1 VISMPSIGSIIAAG
15 ACFMLANLAMK
26 LLGDKPFFI
35 LYPVVATAIVA
46 GCWFQVVAFREA
58 QFGLAVVL
66 ILGLEMLF
74 SILVARTFLGE
85 TYSSTNMVGVMLVI
99 AGMGLVHMPAGAQS
113 GPEKSQNVFH
123 DAKVKKGP
131 RPTPVEWADG
141 ADPR

>member
-1 VISMPSIGSIIAAG
+1 MISMPSIGSIIAAG
-15 ACFMLANLAMK
+15 ACFMLADLAMK

-85 TYSSTNMVGVMLVI
+85 TYSSINMLGVMLVI
-99 AGMGLVHMPAGAQS
+99 AGMGLVHVPADARPVS
-113 GPEKSQNVFH
+113 EKPGDGFRDANVR
-123 DAKVKKGP
+123 KGP
-131 RPTPVEWADG
+131 RPTPVEWPDG
-141 ADPR
+141 ADL